1 MRFPRIARRTTDRP
15 APVRTS
21 ADRSGRARSIAR
33 FSIAVAGFSLL
44 AATFSPAASATASGA
59 LACTSPTFSVYPGS
73 SISNLRY
80 GQVDFNFYACSD
92 QAPSSWSASVTK
104 AQVNST
110 GKNLGFYID
119 GTSIP
124 TDSTGSYYRYFR
136 GNIFASTCT
145 PRVHFPCARSY
156 SFSVQ
161 FQVTKDRFGNPQVYM
176 GSKTAPA
183 GMALFTTP

>member
-1 MRFPRIARRTTDRP
+1 MRFPRIARRAADRP
-15 APVRTS
+15 PPVRTS

-33 FSIAVAGFSLL
+33 FSTAVAGFSLL
-44 AATFSPAASATASGA
+44 AGAFSPASAASRA
-59 LACTSPTFSVYPGS
+59 LSCTSPTFSVYPGS

-80 GQVDFNFYACSD
+80 AQVDFNFYACSD

-110 GKNLGFYID
+110 GKNLGFYLD

-156 SFSVQ
+156 SLSVQ

-176 GSKTAPA
+176 GARTAPA